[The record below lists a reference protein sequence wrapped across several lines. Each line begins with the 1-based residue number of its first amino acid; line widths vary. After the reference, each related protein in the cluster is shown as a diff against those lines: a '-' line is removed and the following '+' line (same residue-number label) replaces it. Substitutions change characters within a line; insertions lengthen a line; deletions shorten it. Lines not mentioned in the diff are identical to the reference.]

1 MSKKSDEPR
10 PLVPDQIYRW
20 KEGWKFFGYGA
31 TQLEEK
37 IEAGEIPAP
46 IPLSDTGRAKGW
58 LGRTI
63 IEWQAD
69 QVMKAP
75 LRREAEAKRNA
86 ARNAVAA

>member
-20 KEGWKFFGYGA
+20 NEGWKFFGYRS

-46 IPLSDTGRAKGW
+46 IPLSDTGRAVGW
-58 LGRTI
+58 LGRQI

-69 QVMKAP
+69 TVAKAVS
-75 LRREAEAKRNA
+75 RREAEAKRIA
-86 ARNAVAA
+86 ARNSVAA